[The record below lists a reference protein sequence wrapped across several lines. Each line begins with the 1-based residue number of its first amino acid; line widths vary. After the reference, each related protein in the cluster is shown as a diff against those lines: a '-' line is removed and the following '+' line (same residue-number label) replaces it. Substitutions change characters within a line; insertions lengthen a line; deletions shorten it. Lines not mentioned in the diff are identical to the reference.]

1 MKIAAVCGTGLGSS
15 FMIEMNIKKAL
26 AELGVNGIELAHYD
40 LANTTN
46 DLADVFVMGRDIA
59 PAAHHLN
66 HIIALNSII
75 DKKELKEKMEALCK
89 ELNLL

>member
-26 AELGVNGIELAHYD
+26 AELGVNGVELAHYD

-59 PAAHHLN
+59 PAASHLKKV
-66 HIIALNSII
+66 IALNSII
-75 DKKELKEKMEALCK
+75 DKKELKEKMEILCK
-89 ELNLL
+89 ENNLL

>member
-26 AELGVNGIELAHYD
+26 AELGVTGIELSHYD

-59 PAAHHLN
+59 PAASHLK
-66 HIIALNSII
+66 HVIALNSII
-75 DKKELKEKMEALCK
+75 DKKELKEKMETLCK
-89 ELNLL
+89 EKHLL